1 MERKTFKLL
10 FDTWF
15 NPIRTYLLFRCGNEE
30 VATDLAQE
38 TFMRIWEKQMD
49 LTPESIPAILYKIAG
64 NLFISRYRKEKTA
77 QQYTLSLTNHSTVLT
92 PEEELEFNELT
103 KIYETALQK
112 LPETQR
118 TVFLMNRMESLKYR
132 EIAERLQIS
141 TKAVE
146 KRMSN
151 ALSSLRKAIQ

>member
-1 MERKTFKLL
+1 MNKETFKLL

-15 NPIRTYLLFRCGNEE
+15 DPIRAYLLYRCGNEE

-38 TFMRIWEKQMD
+38 TFMRIWEKQMN

-64 NLFISRYRKEKTA
+64 NLFVSQYRKEKSA
-77 QQYTLSLTNHSTVLT
+77 QKYTLSLSNSSTVLT

-103 KIYETALQK
+103 IIYETALQQ
-112 LPETQR
+112 LPEAQR
-118 TVFLMNRMESLKYR
+118 TVFLMSRLESLKYR

-146 KRMSN
+146 KRMSK
-151 ALSSLRKAIQ
+151 ALASLRNAIQ